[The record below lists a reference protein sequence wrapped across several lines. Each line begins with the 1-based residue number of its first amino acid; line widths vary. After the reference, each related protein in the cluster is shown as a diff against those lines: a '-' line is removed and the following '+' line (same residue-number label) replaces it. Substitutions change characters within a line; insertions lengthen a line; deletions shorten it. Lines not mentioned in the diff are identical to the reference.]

1 MLLLLCP
8 AGRSRLRS
16 SLPAPTGAC
25 PACERKKGYKIPSK
39 KSEIED
45 FLNHDSSI
53 ILPMLGRLKKCRDKI
68 MLGTNGNVDLYQ
80 ADAYKELRTFIEKD
94 MSE

>member
-1 MLLLLCP
+1 M
-8 AGRSRLRS
+8 
-16 SLPAPTGAC
+16 
-25 PACERKKGYKIPSK
+25 
-39 KSEIED
+39 
-45 FLNHDSSI
+45 NHDSSI